1 MDMQEL
7 LNGCTVP
14 NHSCVRI
21 EDNGIVVYVDPYGLP
36 SRTADADLI
45 AVTHSHYDHFSPEA
59 IDQVL
64 KAGTE
69 FVAPVGMEQDFAKAG
84 ISLGGVH
91 FISPGESVNYRGIQI
106 EGIPA
111 YNTLKPF
118 HPKRSGWLGYRFA
131 FPGRSVYV
139 TGDTDAKLECVR
151 VHCDLLFIPVGG
163 TYTFDARAAAKVA
176 NEIHPAVA
184 VPIHY
189 GQVVGNR
196 ADAEKFCSL
205 LDDSIA
211 GEILL

>member
-69 FVAPVGMEQDFAKAG
+69 FVAPWAEY
-84 ISLGGVH
+84 IS
-91 FISPGESVNYRGIQI
+91 
-106 EGIPA
+106 
-111 YNTLKPF
+111 
-118 HPKRSGWLGYRFA
+118 
-131 FPGRSVYV
+131 
-139 TGDTDAKLECVR
+139 
-151 VHCDLLFIPVGG
+151 
-163 TYTFDARAAAKVA
+163 
-176 NEIHPAVA
+176 
-184 VPIHY
+184 
-189 GQVVGNR
+189 
-196 ADAEKFCSL
+196 
-205 LDDSIA
+205 
-211 GEILL
+211 

>member
-1 MDMQEL
+1 MLDL
-7 LNGCTVP
+7 LKGCTVP

-21 EDNGIVVYVDPYGLP
+21 EDNGIVLYVDPYGLP
-36 SRTADADLI
+36 GRTADADLI

-69 FVAPVGMEQDFAKAG
+69 FVAPAGMEQDFAKAG
-84 ISLGGVH
+84 ISLGSVH
-91 FISPGESVNYRGIQI
+91 FIRPGESMDYRGIRI
-106 EGIPA
+106 EGYPA

-118 HPKRSGWLGYRFA
+118 HPKRSGWLGYLFS

-151 VHCDLLFIPVGG
+151 VHCDVLFIPVGG
-163 TYTFDARAAAKVA
+163 TYTFDARSAAKVA
-176 NEIHPAVA
+176 NEIHPSVA

-189 GQVVGNR
+189 GQVVGSR

-205 LDDSIA
+205 LDESIES
-211 GEILL
+211 EILL

>member
-69 FVAPVGMEQDFAKAG
+69 FVAPVGMEQDFAKAKVYFEKGCELNDQIGCGNIG
-84 ISLGGVH
+84 ILYANGQGVAQD
-91 FISPGESVNYRGIQI
+91 FKQAKVNTFLNYSGHTFYRGSDITSPQLFQNHI
-106 EGIPA
+106 V
-111 YNTLKPF
+111 
-118 HPKRSGWLGYRFA
+118 S
-131 FPGRSVYV
+131 FPPGSV
-139 TGDTDAKLECVR
+139 
-151 VHCDLLFIPVGG
+151 I
-163 TYTFDARAAAKVA
+163 
-176 NEIHPAVA
+176 
-184 VPIHY
+184 
-189 GQVVGNR
+189 
-196 ADAEKFCSL
+196 
-205 LDDSIA
+205 
-211 GEILL
+211 